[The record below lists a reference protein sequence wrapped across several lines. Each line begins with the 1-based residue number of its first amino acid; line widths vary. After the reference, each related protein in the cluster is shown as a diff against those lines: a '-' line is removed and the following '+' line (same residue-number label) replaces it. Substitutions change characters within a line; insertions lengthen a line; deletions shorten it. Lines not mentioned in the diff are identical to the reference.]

1 MKMKSTGFLNTL
13 RTEIIDAKNGNGKS
27 VSTVKNY
34 CNTVGSLLT
43 VLEDNIVITSDSSKN
58 ATHNLSDIKLDT
70 ENREIFKELILD
82 LNERKIVAHTEDT
95 IPSLKEM
102 KLSMQTTR
110 TINQMINGR
119 CIVIVNKEG
128 FRKYVDQIKK
138 IIDSADATKIKLKG
152 AEKYRNG
159 NEDISLKPLGII
171 IKGNHILKG
180 DEKKK
185 INVTDKALI
194 YFLYYKSLNNSEE
207 CVSLKD
213 LSTSIEI
220 NKAEGYIRN
229 RIIEINKLVRQIISK
244 NVKVRIG
251 KFIKKELGRGYHLN
265 PKILH
270 KKSIGLKK

>member
-1 MKMKSTGFLNTL
+1 
-13 RTEIIDAKNGNGKS
+13 
-27 VSTVKNY
+27 
-34 CNTVGSLLT
+34 
-43 VLEDNIVITSDSSKN
+43 
-58 ATHNLSDIKLDT
+58 LDT

-119 CIVIVNKEG
+119 CIVIVNKEK

>member
-1 MKMKSTGFLNTL
+1 MKSTGFLNTL